1 MSFCTSGE
9 GKTEKE
15 TGVYTTRLVEE
26 DTPEVI
32 AVGKDIGL
40 VREVRAAGI
49 DKVDAGEAF
58 MSYEQRQSPSRHGEK
73 GGWVHTVFMC
83 DNLGAEMLLDGYGI
97 VCTALDAAMAF
108 SAMCDRV
115 RLR

>member
-15 TGVYTTRLVEE
+15 TGGVHTTRLVEE

-32 AVGKDIGL
+32 AVGEDIGL

-58 MSYEQRQSPSRHGEK
+58 MSYEHRQSASQHGEK
-73 GGWVHTVFMC
+73 EGWVRTVFLC

-97 VCTALDAAMAF
+97 VCTALDAAMSF
-108 SAMCDRV
+108 LAMCG
-115 RLR
+115 